1 MQNLKLTKEVIC
13 MKKICFA
20 IVIMFFGYIVEVSLN
35 LEMFAFM
42 FAVVGLILA
51 IVGLCDKT
59 DK

>member
-1 MQNLKLTKEVIC
+1 MN
-13 MKKICFA
+13 KICFA

>member
-1 MQNLKLTKEVIC
+1 